1 MRADL
6 LLHLGRAPWQW
17 LQPVLGHTDVTLL
30 MDLLYYV
37 WIPFVTGLV
46 YWQAWSLDR
55 AQRMR
60 FFLTYT
66 VGWILLGTVLA
77 TLLSSAGPCF
87 YAAVTGTPSPYA
99 PLMAY
104 LHGVDQT
111 NPLISLEVQG
121 ILLHEYQMGHV
132 SPWNAISAM
141 PSIHV
146 AMPVVFTMLAWQTDR
161 HPGRGLRR
169 VRPGGVPGVGPPG
182 LALRGGRLRQ
192 RAHHDRGLAP
202 GRPVR
207 VALPR
212 PAQPDGRVTGTTSV
226 DPVGRRHWSDFVG
239 VLCYTVLAVNIAL
252 GSRELGLL
260 ILPSLVHEL
269 LVAAAFIL
277 RGPARRITV
286 GVVPRAVGYLHTFL
300 IIGFLQFA
308 AVSHPEWIT
317 ASSNET
323 ARLAGLLPL
332 ADQLDPRDLAALVPP
347 ALVQPRARG
356 AAAGHRPVPIGWRG
370 TRSTRSTS

>member
-1 MRADL
+1 VTDALASLTRERTTGWRQVAGDHLPLIAVISIYVLAGMLAERVFGLPGMMEPLAYMPTYVYFLLVATYSAVVLLVWCRWQVRGPAGERLELVPGWREAWALFGRQFGTVERAGGFVVVSLLLPLFINTTLCWKAAIPRIQPFGWDHALMRADL
-6 LLHLGRAPWQW
+6 LLHLGQAPWQW
-17 LQPVLGHTDVTLL
+17 LQPVLGHRDVTLL

-46 YWQAWSLDR
+46 YWQAWNPNR

-161 HPGRGLRR
+161 ILGAAFAAF
-169 VRPGGVPGVGPPG
+169 GVV
-182 LALRGGRLRQ
+182 
-192 RAHHDRGLAP
+192 
-202 GRPVR
+202 V
-207 VALPR
+207 
-212 PAQPDGRVTGTTSV
+212 
-226 DPVGRRHWSDFVG
+226 F
-239 VLCYTVLAVNIAL
+239 L
-252 GSRELGLL
+252 GSVHLGWHYAVDGYVSVLTM
-260 ILPSLVHEL
+260 I
-269 LVAAAFIL
+269 
-277 RGPARRITV
+277 
-286 GVVPRAVGYLHTFL
+286 GV
-300 IIGFLQFA
+300 
-308 AVSHPEWIT
+308 W
-317 ASSNET
+317 
-323 ARLAGLLPL
+323 RLAGRFVSRYLALPGG
-332 ADQLDPRDLAALVPP
+332 PAA
-347 ALVQPRARG
+347 
-356 AAAGHRPVPIGWRG
+356 
-370 TRSTRSTS
+370 